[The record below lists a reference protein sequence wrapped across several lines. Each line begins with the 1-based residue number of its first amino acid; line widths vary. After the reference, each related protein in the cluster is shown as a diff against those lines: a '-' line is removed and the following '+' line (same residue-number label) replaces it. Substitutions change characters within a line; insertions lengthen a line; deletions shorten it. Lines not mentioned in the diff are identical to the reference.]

1 MLAESGLALVLP
13 PPEGTSLP
21 PLGRIGGVLTPA
33 TAMGQVLVERLRKS
47 GKVVIE
53 SEVVEKSR
61 GNKKTQ

>member
-1 MLAESGLALVLP
+1 
-13 PPEGTSLP
+13 
-21 PLGRIGGVLTPA
+21 
-33 TAMGQVLVERLRKS
+33 MGQVLVERLRKS